1 MREVLKSVFDNDY
14 QGYPVFIDNV
24 LRPIFG
30 EDMEV
35 LPVKEKLDID
45 SETLQKASI
54 KELCRVATIDRMG
67 VDTIEVFDVTL
78 DDKTVISRSRV
89 GIQRIIRSAIFQY
102 THAFMLF
109 HYENPK
115 GRK

>member
-54 KELCRVATIDRMG
+54 KELCRVATIDREGTGDSHM
-67 VDTIEVFDVTL
+67 L
-78 DDKTVISRSRV
+78 ISRIRTPLLLKPNDTPIFSV
-89 GIQRIIRSAIFQY
+89 RIFTAELQ
-102 THAFMLF
+102 
-109 HYENPK
+109 
-115 GRK
+115 